1 MPGMSD
7 ERKPVWPWIVIAL
20 TVVVVL
26 AIIAGLAMA
35 AWYFFVFQQVQRRW

>member
-1 MPGMSD
+1 MSGMSE
-7 ERKPVWPWIVIAL
+7 ERKPVWPWTIIAL
-20 TVVVVL
+20 PVVVL